1 VTGGRPGGTNA
12 AAINRSGAAAK
23 SAARGTRGPG
33 GAAEPA
39 RRSRGSSAA
48 ARRER
53 DRAPRPH
60 GIDGVAA
67 VRVVGAQRSLGAVH
81 GALFDVAEP
90 RRAFL
95 RDGRVRRKGALPEG
109 GAALRRLTSE
119 WPLLFLISQ
128 DLPQQRPPHLMEV
141 LRMEC
146 GTRSTH
152 VSFFQTVVSTS
163 VDSGAGARRS
173 AQIGP
178 GGSQD
183 GSLDARVDS
192 GAGARR
198 SAHIG
203 GIGRYR
209 PRSPISVS

>member
-95 RDGRVRRKGALPEG
+95 GV
-109 GAALRRLTSE
+109 AAVVL
-119 WPLLFLISQ
+119 
-128 DLPQQRPPHLMEV
+128 DLPGLAPAAPPHLMEV

-203 GIGRYR
+203 ADQAD
-209 PRSPISVS
+209 